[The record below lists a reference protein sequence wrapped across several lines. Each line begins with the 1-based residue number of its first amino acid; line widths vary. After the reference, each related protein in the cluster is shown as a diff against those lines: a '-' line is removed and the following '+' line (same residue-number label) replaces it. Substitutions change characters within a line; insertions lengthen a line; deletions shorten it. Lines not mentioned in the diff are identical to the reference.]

1 MVSLIYF
8 FINIFFRELK
18 PEAKLWK
25 LVKENLSDIH
35 WTRIENRVGQGI
47 PDCYGIKDGISIW
60 VELKVIYNNK
70 IKLSPFQKSWHFTHS
85 LKGGRSFI
93 LATTLPHR
101 LLYIF
106 GGSVAPSISS
116 IARCPSPN
124 WQVSMDQDQ
133 DPWMQVREVLL
144 HSPLP
149 KPSPQE

>member
-1 MVSLIYF
+1 MLWF
-8 FINIFFRELK
+8 GFITLVVK
-18 PEAKLWK
+18 PETKLWK

-47 PDCYGIKDGISIW
+47 PDCYGIKNGISVW
-60 VELKVIYNNK
+60 VELKVIHSKK

-93 LATTLPHR
+93 IATTLPYR

-106 GGSVAPSISS
+106 GGFVAPSIGS
-116 IARCPSPN
+116 IAHCPSPH
-124 WQVSMDQDQ
+124 WQVNMGSGSLCWQ
-133 DPWMQVREVLL
+133 QVREILL

-149 KPSPQE
+149 IAKNPA